1 MDWPTPPIWPDW
13 PTPPIWP
20 DDLDDVR
27 EPLTDEEWEDLLR
40 RHWTPWPFAHES
52 MKRPKKGG
60 DSPGVV

>member
-1 MDWPTPPIWPDW
+1 MEWPK
-13 PTPPIWP
+13 PPIWP

-27 EPLTDEEWEDLLR
+27 ELLTDEEWEKLLR
-40 RHWTPWPFAHES
+40 RHWSPWPFAHES